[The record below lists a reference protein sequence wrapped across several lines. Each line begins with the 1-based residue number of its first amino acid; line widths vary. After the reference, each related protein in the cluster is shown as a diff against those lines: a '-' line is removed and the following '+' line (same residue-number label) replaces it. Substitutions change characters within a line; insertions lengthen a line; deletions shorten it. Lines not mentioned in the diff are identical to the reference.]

1 MSVFDQQRARTYDAG
16 ARTVMAGYE
25 ALHEMSRDALAAC
38 LEPERPA
45 RVLLLGVGTGYEAEE
60 LSKRFPNWH
69 LTGVDPSEPM
79 LAEARKRLGD
89 SLELRLGV
97 LEDFPDLAGL
107 DAVLSIGV
115 LHHLSNRQ
123 QQQDWL
129 MAIGRSLRPGG
140 VFLTGC
146 QVAPYSE
153 TSLRMRALQARWRW
167 SGYSE
172 DEVRERTQ
180 MFVTHTLPPDRALL
194 EQWYAAAGLSSP
206 EVLFSTA
213 FFQLLGSL
221 ASK

>member
-1 MSVFDQQRARTYDAG
+1 MSDFDQQRARTYDAG
-16 ARTVMAGYE
+16 ARTVVA
-25 ALHEMSRDALAAC
+25 
-38 LEPERPA
+38 
-45 RVLLLGVGTGYEAEE
+45 
-60 LSKRFPNWH
+60 
-69 LTGVDPSEPM
+69 VDPSEPM

-89 SLELRLGV
+89 SLELRIGV

-129 MAIGRSLRPGG
+129 LAIGRSLRPGG

-172 DEVRERTQ
+172 DEVPERTQ
-180 MFVTHTLPPDRALL
+180 MFVTHTLPPDRAML

-221 ASK
+221 AYE